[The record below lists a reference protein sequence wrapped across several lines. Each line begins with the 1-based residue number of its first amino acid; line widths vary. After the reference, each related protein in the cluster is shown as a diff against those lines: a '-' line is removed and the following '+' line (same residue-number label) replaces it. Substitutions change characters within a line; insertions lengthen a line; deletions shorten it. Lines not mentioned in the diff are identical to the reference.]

1 MSDILGSVTG
11 KAASDAAGNT
21 AGNAMSNAAGNI
33 ASKTHHLTLPIS
45 AADVRKISVGDMVY
59 LNGEIVVTIGLPTHQ
74 RIIDHA
80 ASGAPLPAALPHG
93 AFFHLSCFNRELADG
108 GFEALYMNPSTST
121 RYNSY
126 MPRIIEG
133 LDLRMVGGKGG
144 LDAASVA
151 ALRETGCI
159 YLSFLGGGCT
169 MLARAIEKVVA
180 VDWTDYI
187 SQFRLVT
194 LKVKDLGPATVGID
208 AHGNSIYE
216 SLAQSAQA
224 RLPALLAQMRAQREP
239 GPDAAE

>member
-1 MSDILGSVTG
+1 MSSH
-11 KAASDAAGNT
+11 ASR
-21 AGNAMSNAAGNI
+21 
-33 ASKTHHLTLPIS
+33 ASHASATHHLTLPVT
-45 AADVRKISVGDMVY
+45 AEDVRKIAVGDMVY

-74 RIIDHA
+74 RILDNA
-80 ASGAPLPAALPHG
+80 ASGGHLPQALPHG
-93 AFFHLSCFNRELADG
+93 AFFHLSCYNRETADG
-108 GFEALYMNPSTST
+108 SYEALYMNPSTST

-126 MPRIIEG
+126 MPRIVKA

-151 ALRETGCI
+151 AMRETGCI

-194 LKVKDLGPATVGID
+194 LQVKDLGPATVGID
-208 AHGNSIYE
+208 AHGNSIYTT
-216 SLAQSAQA
+216 LAQQAQDK
-224 RLPALLAQMRAQREP
+224 LPALLAQMKAERE
-239 GPDAAE
+239 AAAPPASE